1 MEKSRQDVWFN
12 GFAILLGGQWR
23 KAVQISTVCRA
34 WACYYRP
41 GNQMISLAPE
51 ERPSLCR
58 MARDMCNMS
67 VKCLLQTCT
76 LEDLVTNRWLLFG
89 VVVELSEGE
98 APLKVIVG
106 GGSWGL
112 WSSPTIVHSLLLG
125 LLYMEP
131 SLTVSDH
138 RGWGHTHH
146 HAFPAVLVNFLVAVT
161 KYLKD
166 TRKGGAQRGLQFE
179 GTAHRGQH
187 GHESMRKLVNC
198 ICSQEDERERQRQR
212 GKRDREGDRDR
223 QPHRDRDTGWSVG
236 P

>member
-1 MEKSRQDVWFN
+1 
-12 GFAILLGGQWR
+12 
-23 KAVQISTVCRA
+23 
-34 WACYYRP
+34 
-41 GNQMISLAPE
+41 MISLAPE

-106 GGSWGL
+106 GGL
-112 WSSPTIVHSLLLG
+112 WSSSTIVLSLLLG

-138 RGWGHTHH
+138 RG
-146 HAFPAVLVNFLVAVT
+146 
-161 KYLKD
+161 
-166 TRKGGAQRGLQFE
+166 
-179 GTAHRGQH
+179 
-187 GHESMRKLVNC
+187 
-198 ICSQEDERERQRQR
+198 
-212 GKRDREGDRDR
+212 
-223 QPHRDRDTGWSVG
+223 
-236 P
+236 